1 MESMNL
7 WGIIRRKFRELAN
20 IFDYIDRDSATE
32 RIKDG
37 IWFRGPN
44 IWILAF
50 SIIIASV
57 GLNVNSTAVII
68 GAMLISPLMGPIVG
82 VGFSIGTQD
91 TSLMEQAAKNLII
104 MVGISLIV
112 SSVYFLLTP
121 LHLVDPTELQA
132 RTRPTIY
139 DVLIALFGG
148 LAGILETCRKERG
161 TVLSGVAIA
170 TALMPPL
177 CTAGYGIAH
186 LSARYFFGALFL
198 FLINATF
205 IILATFLMVRYLR
218 FPRIVELDR
227 TLAAKRRN
235 VSSTV
240 VLIVIAVSLVT
251 GFNVIRDNNF
261 EHSVE
266 SFISESKFTGKT
278 YLYDYRIYKDKGR
291 KLKLELIGEPLT
303 KEDSLSLVEKAA
315 VFHIK
320 GDQISIHQQT
330 IGMTDSEIQNELQ
343 DVYRNVDAKLMSK
356 DAQIQ
361 ELRDRVNALDSL
373 VRALSDSTLIRPA
386 TAPKEP
392 SEK

>member
-1 MESMNL
+1 MESTNL

-91 TSLMEQAAKNLII
+91 TSLMEQAATNLII

-132 RTRPTIY
+132 RTGPTIY

-186 LSARYFFGALFL
+186 MSARYFFGALFL

-205 IILATFLMVRYLR
+205 IILATYLMVRYLR

-227 TLAAKRRN
+227 ALAAKRRN

-261 EHSVE
+261 
-266 SFISESKFTGKT
+266 
-278 YLYDYRIYKDKGR
+278 
-291 KLKLELIGEPLT
+291 
-303 KEDSLSLVEKAA
+303 
-315 VFHIK
+315 
-320 GDQISIHQQT
+320 
-330 IGMTDSEIQNELQ
+330 
-343 DVYRNVDAKLMSK
+343 
-356 DAQIQ
+356 
-361 ELRDRVNALDSL
+361 
-373 VRALSDSTLIRPA
+373 
-386 TAPKEP
+386 
-392 SEK
+392 